1 MLSSCTRYVP
11 AEQGTIIF
19 IGSTTENPYASMT
32 PAIVSRC
39 RVFEFKRLTEEDIS
53 LALRA
58 ALKNR
63 HKGLGKMNV
72 SADDEAIAHI
82 ARMAGGDLRTAYN
95 ALELA
100 AMTTDPDAEGKV
112 RITLA
117 DAEQS
122 IQRKALSYNE
132 DAYYD
137 FLSAFC
143 KSLRGSDANAAL
155 YYAMRL
161 IEGGCDPMLVARR
174 LVINSAEDVGMADP
188 RALQIAASAMYAF
201 EKIGYP
207 EGLIPL
213 SEAIVYVCE
222 AEKSYSVKT
231 AMLAAKDDASRVRD
245 DAVPP
250 YLKDNSFGSREDKAQ
265 SRNYKFPHE
274 YGGYVEQ
281 QYLPDSL
288 KDRVYYVPGSNG
300 YEKTVKEIRER
311 KGKKR

>member
-1 MLSSCTRYVP
+1 
-11 AEQGTIIF
+11 
-19 IGSTTENPYASMT
+19 
-32 PAIVSRC
+32 
-39 RVFEFKRLTEEDIS
+39 
-53 LALRA
+53 
-58 ALKNR
+58 
-63 HKGLGKMNV
+63 MNIL
-72 SADDEAIAHI
+72 ADDDAIAHI
-82 ARMAGGDLRTAYN
+82 ARMAGGDLRSAYN

-100 AMTTDPDAEGKV
+100 ATTTPPDSEGRV
-112 RITLA
+112 HITLA

-161 IEGGCDPMLVARR
+161 IEGGCDPMLIARR
-174 LVINSAEDVGMADP
+174 LAVHSAEDVGMADP
-188 RALQIAASAMYAF
+188 KALQMAASAMYIL
-201 EKIGYP
+201 EKVGAP
-207 EGLIPL
+207 EGLLPL

-222 AEKSYSVKT
+222 ADKSDSVKR
-231 AMLAAKDDASRVRD
+231 AMFAARADAAQVRD

-250 YLKDNSFGSREDKAQ
+250 YLKDNSYGSREDKAQ
-265 SRNYKFPHE
+265 GKNYKYPHD

-288 KDRVYYVPGSNG
+288 KDRVYYVPNDRG
-300 YEKTVKEIRER
+300 YEKTVKEIR
-311 KGKKR
+311 KGKGMK